1 MKFGMYIGA
10 YYVLSRPQRAFGWA
24 EVSVVLSGGYNTVY
38 FIDSTRYRLLT
49 PFIARDLQKTRALE
63 SRGLAGTWDLS
74 PSQGLGLGW
83 DLGLKPALRGRDW
96 VLKLA
101 LHPAWD

>member
-1 MKFGMYIGA
+1 M
-10 YYVLSRPQRAFGWA
+10 
-24 EVSVVLSGGYNTVY
+24 SVVLSGGYTVY
-38 FIDSTRYRLLT
+38 FIVSTRYRLHL
-49 PFIARDLQKTRALE
+49 IVRDLQKTRALE

-83 DLGLKPALRGRDW
+83 DLGLKPALRGWDW

-101 LHPAWD
+101 LHPGTRVGLGT

>member
-1 MKFGMYIGA
+1 M
-10 YYVLSRPQRAFGWA
+10 
-24 EVSVVLSGGYNTVY
+24 SVVLSGGYTVY
-38 FIDSTRYRLLT
+38 FIVSTRYRLHL
-49 PFIARDLQKTRALE
+49 IARDLQKTRALE

-83 DLGLKPALRGRDW
+83 DLDLSLPLRGRDW

>member
-1 MKFGMYIGA
+1 MGG
-10 YYVLSRPQRAFGWA
+10 SERSA
-24 EVSVVLSGGYNTVY
+24 ERGGYTVY
-38 FIDSTRYRLLT
+38 FIVSTRYRLHL
-49 PFIARDLQKTRALE
+49 IARDLQKTRALE

-101 LHPAWD
+101 LQPGTRVPSSGLCASWRRSNDVTC